1 VSRFFKRPN
10 LFESAPTID
19 NEEMMMY
26 QRSAHTL
33 PTLLARTAAL
43 LALACLLC
51 SPAFAQTPGGTTI
64 SNQAS
69 ATYSDGTNSYSTISN
84 TVTVTVSLV
93 SGLTITP
100 DAGGNPTV
108 VAGQTLVIYNFTVTN
123 TGNFTD
129 QVRFLASGASARVVG
144 PGAITRAVID
154 VDNSGT
160 INGGDTDV
168 EGNGADVVSANIL
181 QNGNIHVLVEVSI
194 NAGASA
200 GQSVQVILGDAGG
213 PSPFDNQPADSS
225 ANEVRTE
232 SALSVNGKR
241 EAKGD
246 IAATVVDDAL
256 LRLTLTAP
264 AGPVALGSDITYT
277 WQLANTGARDV
288 TGVTLNASNQVYII
302 APIPARTV
310 LRSGQTFPVGT
321 LYTTSALTTAP
332 MSATWSTTAPV
343 PLSNTTRIAFPV
355 GATLAFGTSS
365 AAINMIVTVNTGI
378 NASIPIDE
386 IGDAFGQNTVVA
398 IITDQSGD
406 ATSNN
411 GDGNADFNEG
421 YVAGS
426 GHGVIQQTTLSQV
439 GSVLLG
445 PSGAPFAVGPT
456 DNNDDYTNKSTNPAN
471 IAPGGTTTVL
481 GQLVYTNTLQN
492 NGNANDTYTLDA
504 PGVPAGFTVE
514 ISTTGAFGPW
524 TDVSSGGST
533 SLAVGFGSSANI
545 LVRVTVPVGKLV
557 LTAFS
562 TSVRATSTV
571 TPAANNLTIDRA
583 YTGFIQLTKTFS
595 VLNGTGVGGAA
606 DPVPGAVITYNIA
619 YVNISSSNGD
629 ANCVKLTA
637 SSLVITE
644 DGLVAPN
651 NWGTYT
657 ANSGSPSDSGSG
669 VVVTV
674 SATAYTDTVASVAP
688 GATATFTFKRSIN

>member
-1 VSRFFKRPN
+1 
-10 LFESAPTID
+10 
-19 NEEMMMY
+19 MY
-26 QRSAHTL
+26 QRPARTL
-33 PTLLARTAAL
+33 PNLLARTAAL
-43 LALACLLC
+43 LALACVLC

-100 DAGGNPTV
+100 DAGSNPTV

-129 QVRFLASGASARVVG
+129 QVRFQAGSASVNA
-144 PGAITRAVID
+144 PNTITRAVID

-160 INGGDTDV
+160 INAGDT
-168 EGNGADVVSANIL
+168 NILAGALSANVA
-181 QNGNIHVLVEVSI
+181 QNGSINVLVEVSV
-194 NAGASA
+194 NASA
-200 GQSVQVILGDAGG
+200 ATGSAVQVYLGDAATGG
-213 PSPFDNQPADSS
+213 PSFDNQAADTS
-225 ANEVRTE
+225 ASEVRTE

-241 EAKGD
+241 EARGD
-246 IAATVVDDAL
+246 ISATVVDDAL
-256 LRLTLTAP
+256 LRLSLTAP
-264 AGPVALGSDITYT
+264 SGPVPLGSDITYT
-277 WQLANTGARDV
+277 WQLDNVGARTV
-288 TGVTLNASNQVYII
+288 TGVTLNGLTQVYII

-310 LRSGQTFPVGT
+310 LRSGQIFPAGT
-321 LYTTSALTTAP
+321 LYTTSPLTTVP

-355 GATLAFGTSS
+355 GANLPVGPGSP
-365 AAINMIVTVNTGI
+365 INMIVTVNLGI
-378 NASIPIDE
+378 NASIPVDE
-386 IGDAFGQNTVVA
+386 IGDAFGQNTVLA
-398 IITDQSGD
+398 TITDQSGD
-406 ATSNN
+406 STPNN
-411 GDGNADFNEG
+411 GDGNANFNEG
-421 YVAGS
+421 YVAGA
-426 GHGVIQQTTLSQV
+426 GHGVIQQTTLTQV

-445 PSGAPFAVGPT
+445 PSGAPGAVGPT
-456 DNNDDYTNKSTNPAN
+456 DTNDDYTNKSTNPAN
-471 IAPGGTTTVL
+471 IAPGGTTTVV

-492 NGNANDTYTLDA
+492 TGNGNDTYTLDA
-504 PGVPAGFTVE
+504 PTVPAGFTVE
-514 ISTTGAFGPW
+514 ISTNGGGAW

-562 TSVRATSTV
+562 TSIRATSTV
-571 TPAANNLTIDRA
+571 TPAADNRTIDRS

-595 VLNGTGVGGAA
+595 VANGTGVGGAT
-606 DPVPGAVITYNIA
+606 DPVPGAVITYNIT
-619 YVNISSSNGD
+619 YTNISSSNGD

-637 SSLVITE
+637 SNLVITE

-651 NWGTYT
+651 NWGTFT
-657 ANSGSPSDSGSG
+657 TNSGSPSDSGSG

-674 SATAYTDTVASVAP
+674 SATQYTDTVAAVAP
-688 GATATFTFKRSIN
+688 GASGIFTFKRSIN